1 MRISITT
8 GSTHLSGYLVLQS
21 LDGLFICTV
30 LLLGYSVYIVRAQAF
45 SFRMSNKNVQM
56 RM

>member
-8 GSTHLSGYLVLQS
+8 GRIHLSGYLVLQS

-30 LLLGYSVYIVRAQAF
+30 LLLGYSVYIARAQPF
-45 SFRMSNKNVQM
+45 SFRMSNNKKLS
-56 RM
+56 